1 MEDQYNPD
9 ELLKFDSKSNN
20 HINDYEKLILRL
32 NDIKKRLDLIEKNFL
47 FE

>member
-1 MEDQYNPD
+1 MEDQTKPD
-9 ELLKFDSKSNN
+9 ELLNFDSKSNN
-20 HINDYEKLILRL
+20 HINDYEKLMLRL